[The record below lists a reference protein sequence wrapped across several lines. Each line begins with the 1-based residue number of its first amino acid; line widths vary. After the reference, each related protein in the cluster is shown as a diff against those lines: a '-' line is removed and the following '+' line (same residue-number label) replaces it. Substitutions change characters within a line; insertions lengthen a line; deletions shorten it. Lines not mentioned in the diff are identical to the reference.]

1 VSDITK
7 YRNKHD
13 NIITIRHYE
22 IDAFNM
28 AINQQLT
35 ELEDHFNSQATI
47 LLSLSASLDPRS
59 DTFDISKLYTLV
71 KNVILLIFFQFHVY
85 NHLELNTLSSFVDL
99 MRSLSNMYKS
109 FIYPTID
116 RLLRLISGHP
126 STLNCNH

>member
-1 VSDITK
+1 VYDITK
-7 YRNKHD
+7 YMNKHD
-13 NIITIRHYE
+13 NIITIHHYE

-47 LLSLSASLDPRS
+47 LLSLSTSLDPRS

-85 NHLELNTLSSFVDL
+85 NHLEINTLSSFVDL
-99 MRSLSNMYKS
+99 MRSLANLYKS
-109 FIYPTID
+109 SIYPMID

>member
-47 LLSLSASLDPRS
+47 LLSLSTSLDPRS